1 METKISATD
10 LARSL
15 SDVLSRVRYRRE
27 TFLIERNGEAVAT
40 ITPAQPTSG
49 ITLRDVVARLGPL
62 AMPGDG
68 FADDLEAVQS
78 SQPRAVAPL
87 WPS

>member
-1 METKISATD
+1 METKITATD

-27 TFLIERNGEAVAT
+27 SFLIQRNGEAVAT
-40 ITPAQPTSG
+40 LTPAQPTSG
-49 ITLRDVVARLGPL
+49 VSLRDLVARLGPL

-68 FADDLEAVQS
+68 FADNLEAVQS
-78 SQPRAVAPL
+78 SQPKIGTPS

>member
-1 METKISATD
+1 METKITATD

-15 SDVLSRVRYRRE
+15 SDVLSRVHYRRE
-27 TFLIERNGEAVAT
+27 SFLIERNGEVVAT
-40 ITPAQPTSG
+40 LIPSHPIPVVS
-49 ITLRDVVARLGPL
+49 LRDVVARLGPL

-78 SQPRAVAPL
+78 SQPKAGTAS
-87 WPS
+87 WPN